1 MFYTAAL
8 HWLIAQ
14 FVQPPFPPN
23 VIPYKVGVGGISWP
37 GSPMVAKSMP
47 GIHTCLNKTVFYDY
61 SWRENQVLLVFDES
75 NKTSDGSY
83 IYKHCS
89 LPLRES
95 VVAKWS
101 SLISGEDEL
110 TYKFFVNDVYKL
122 VPVREKDRVYSTFRI
137 RIDPSSHADRPV
149 FDVVPM
155 DPVRLE
161 YDPMVRVKLWNVTF
175 YLKMAKIESG
185 FEGPVKQEG
194 MQKVLALAS
203 VMLLLPALGVVLLN
217 KSLFVSVN
225 TLTDFLTLPFFHQ
238 NLWLFTVIGV
248 GELLRGALMVLFE
261 RPNAK
266 GPFYAVNLGLIVL
279 VPEAILRFWLGKLG
293 YLWLSETEYT
303 GFVYGHAC
311 VLVVSPIVAVI
322 ASRILF
328 NSFRGQST
336 LFLCVLLGM
345 SLLVVT
351 VISRTIGYCL
361 LWIWQNNITIF
372 RLKDSPPASTHSI
385 VGGVVYGAVG
395 AAIIYPALEHFIGW
409 VIDKNPRDDA
419 FLFAVEMALTSYASF
434 FGVLRTIRRLKAG
447 KNWQCDHIKYQSH
460 ILVFFILTS
469 LYVIFHV
476 YKVYI
481 FDLVTLAA
489 CVAGVTSILIAAI
502 GIAVMASYLP
512 SLLFVYIFIIKRFQ
526 HDKPLKSNAQREVTE
541 TSTL

>member
-1 MFYTAAL
+1 M
-8 HWLIAQ
+8 I
-14 FVQPPFPPN
+14 
-23 VIPYKVGVGGISWP
+23 
-37 GSPMVAKSMP
+37 AKSMP
-47 GIHTCLNKTVFYDY
+47 GIHTCLNKTMFYDY
-61 SWRENQVLLVFDES
+61 SWRENQVLLVFQES
-75 NKTSDGSY
+75 NRTSDGSY

-110 TYKFFVNDVYKL
+110 SYKFFVNDVYKL
-122 VPVREKDRVYSTFRI
+122 VPVRDKDRVYSTFRI
-137 RIDPSSHADRPV
+137 RIDPRSPADQPV

-161 YDPMVRVKLWNVTF
+161 YDPMARVKLWNVTF
-175 YLKMAKIESG
+175 YLEPAKIEGG
-185 FEGPVKQEG
+185 FEGPVKQES
-194 MQKVLALAS
+194 MQKVLAFAS
-203 VMLLLPALGVVLLN
+203 MMLLLPALGVVLFN
-217 KSLFVSVN
+217 KSVFVPVN

-238 NLWLFTVIGV
+238 NLWLFTVTGV

-261 RPNAK
+261 RPNTK
-266 GPFYAVNLGLIVL
+266 GPFYAVNLGLFVM
-279 VPEAILRFWLGKLG
+279 VPEALLRFWLGRLG

-311 VLVVSPIVAVI
+311 VLVVVPITVVM

-328 NSFRGQST
+328 GSFRGQSM

-361 LWIWQNNITIF
+361 MYVWQSNVVIF
-372 RLKDSPPASTHSI
+372 RLKDKPPAGTHSI
-385 VGGVVYGAVG
+385 VGGLVYGAVG

-434 FGVLRTIRRLKAG
+434 FGVLRTVRRLKAG
-447 KNWQCDHIKYQSH
+447 KNWQCDHIVYQGY
-460 ILVFFILTS
+460 IITFFIITS
-469 LYVIFHV
+469 IYVIFHV
-476 YKVYI
+476 YNVYI

-489 CVAGVTSILIAAI
+489 CVAGISSLLIAAI

-512 SLLFVYIFIIKRFQ
+512 SLLFVYIFVIKRFQ
-526 HDKPLKSNAQREVTE
+526 HDTPLKSNAQREVTE